1 MYSLLSTEGPV
12 TINDEVALA
21 PPGTTNW
28 RVLMPGAVFAATVYS
43 AVNEVKV
50 LLGEIVVRVTPGTE
64 SAIGQMFI
72 PEIVIV
78 PVAPADAADGFTD
91 VIEGATVGQTHS
103 EVVVGTHA
111 VLAVFLAAVN
121 KYFPT
126 CVKESVGII
135 VEPSGLPA

>member
-1 MYSLLSTEGPV
+1 M

-28 RVLMPGAVFAATVYS
+28 RVLVPGAVFAATVYS
-43 AVNEVKV
+43 ADSEVKV
-50 LLGEIVVRVTPGTE
+50 LLGEILVNVTPGTE
-64 SAIGQMFI
+64 RVIGQMFA

-78 PVAPADAADGFTD
+78 PVDPAGAADGFTD

-111 VLAVFLAAVN
+111 VLAVFLEAVN
-121 KYFPT
+121 KYFPI
-126 CVKESVGII
+126 CVKRSVGII